1 MALFSIPNIELTG
14 IASAVPAVIADNLEL
29 ALMSN
34 DERDAFVKQVGI
46 RRRRIAPS
54 SICASD
60 LCIAAA
66 ERLLAAAGARVE
78 DIGALVFVTQT
89 PDFLLP
95 GNSMLAQKR
104 LGLQTSTYL
113 LDVNQ
118 GCAGYVYGLA
128 TLAGIM
134 SSTQIKKGLLLVG
147 DTISKLISPEDK
159 STLPIFSDA
168 GSATLLEYATKPARI
183 SFNLGSDG
191 EGAGAIHVRDGGAR
205 HPFASASLHLEDI
218 GPGIKRTPANL
229 AMEGVN
235 VLQFAFR
242 YVAPNIAA
250 LLEMA
255 GWNSHD
261 PDFYVFHQANRLL
274 NEGLVKKL
282 GLDANKVPESL
293 ADFGNTCSAT
303 IPITL
308 SHRLQQTLANGTHK
322 LLLSGFG
329 VGFSWGSAA
338 LEVDSLVC
346 PEIFELN

>member
-14 IASAVPAVIADNLEL
+14 ISSAVPAQTADNLEL
-29 ALMSN
+29 ALMTQ

-60 LCIAAA
+60 LCIAAT
-66 ERLLAAAGARVE
+66 ERLLAQASVKIE
-78 DIGALVFVTQT
+78 EIGALVFVTQT

-104 LGLQTSTYL
+104 LGLSTSTYL

-134 SSTQIKKGLLLVG
+134 SSTRIKQGLLLVG
-147 DTISKLISPEDK
+147 DTISKLISREDK

-168 GSATLLEYATKPARI
+168 GSATLLEYATKPATI

-191 EGAGAIHVRDGGAR
+191 EGAEAIHVRDGGAR
-205 HPFASASLHLEDI
+205 HPFASGSLRLEDI
-218 GPGIKRTPANL
+218 GPGIRRTPANL

-235 VLQFAFR
+235 VLQYAFR
-242 YVAPNIAA
+242 YVAPSIAA

-255 GWNSHD
+255 GWNNKD

-274 NEGLVKKL
+274 NEGLAKKL
-282 GLDANKVPESL
+282 GLDLNKVPESL

-303 IPITL
+303 IPVTL
-308 SHRLQQTLANGTHK
+308 SHRLHSTLANGKHK

-346 PEIFELN
+346 PEIFEMN

>member
-1 MALFSIPNIELTG
+1 MAIFSIPNIELTG
-14 IASAVPAVIADNLEL
+14 ISSAVPGVIADNLEL
-29 ALMSN
+29 ALMTKE
-34 DERDAFVKQVGI
+34 ERDAFVKQVGI
-46 RRRRIAPS
+46 RKRRIAPP

-66 ERLLAAAGARVE
+66 ERLLAEAGARVE

-104 LGLQTSTYL
+104 LGLSTSTYL

-134 SSTQIKKGLLLVG
+134 NSTQIKKGLLLVG

-168 GSATLLEYATKPARI
+168 GSATLLEYATKRARI

-191 EGAGAIHVRDGGAR
+191 EGAEAIHVRDGGAR
-205 HPFASASLHLEDI
+205 HPFASASLHLQDI

-255 GWNSHD
+255 GWNNND

-346 PEIFELN
+346 PEIFEVN